1 MAWRQLER
9 GPKWTWHLLTLFSL
23 VLQEETI
30 NSFVEKV
37 ASHLQCQEE
46 AVLEWKAYVELRVVK
61 ATSSQTGKERARAE
75 GHRGKTKKR
84 LQELEKLAVKV
95 AKENKTK
102 LKKNNRSRKQERLR
116 LRNSED
122 PADKRK
128 KRRSIAGR
136 QRAEKEG
143 VRNEEERAART
154 QAASQGHRRRPQHV
168 A

>member
-1 MAWRQLER
+1 M
-9 GPKWTWHLLTLFSL
+9 
-23 VLQEETI
+23 
-30 NSFVEKV
+30 
-37 ASHLQCQEE
+37 
-46 AVLEWKAYVELRVVK
+46 
-61 ATSSQTGKERARAE
+61 
-75 GHRGKTKKR
+75 
-84 LQELEKLAVKV
+84 KV
-95 AKENKTK
+95 AKETKTK

-154 QAASQGHRRRPQHV
+154 QAASQGHRRRPQQTRRGKTRQGLGG
-168 A
+168 ASGAKGTQKEETCAKTAGRGRRRASAPEKKSQKSLLF